1 MLGYLAN
8 TLIFILVGV
17 LIAQQAFFGIEGL
30 GWMYLVVVYLTL
42 TVIRWVWCRMLT
54 HPSTLPILSH
64 KLNYM
69 GCMPIFTTLS
79 FPFLD

>member
-42 TVIRWVWCRMLT
+42 TVVRWAWFLMQT
-54 HPSTLPILSH
+54 HPPTQHTIPH
-64 KLNYM
+64 KWK
-69 GCMPIFTTLS
+69 
-79 FPFLD
+79 

>member
-42 TVIRWVWCRMLT
+42 TVIRWVWCRVLT
-54 HPSTLPILSH
+54 QPSTQPILSH
-64 KLNYM
+64 KLNYIS
-69 GCMPIFTTLS
+69 IFKALS
-79 FPFLD
+79 IPFLD

>member
-17 LIAQQAFFGIEGL
+17 VIAQQAFFGIEGL

-42 TVIRWVWCRMLT
+42 TVVRWAWCLMLT
-54 HPSTLPILSH
+54 HPPTQHSATQIGLRVHFHQVIL
-64 KLNYM
+64 
-69 GCMPIFTTLS
+69 FS
-79 FPFLD
+79 FKTS